1 MMPASPNT
9 DILMVTRQSSR
20 AAPLIAAACAA
31 CAAVTVAPA
40 VVAASPFATDLVSH
54 TGFPSTPGTYTD
66 PSAVLGKPTTLF
78 RGDAFDDGT
87 YRASL
92 VSAPYERDPA
102 GRPVVTTIGAGQQ
115 IVVGFAQEV
124 RNDPG
129 NPFGIDLL
137 VFGNSFFPAS
147 TPVSPTSDMRDLTIR
162 GGANAEPVTVSV
174 AQQPTGPWYTFA
186 APATGDGLFPTNAYR
201 WDAAAGTWG
210 GESDFS
216 RPVNPALTDA
226 SFNGLSAADAIGLY
240 AGSGGGA
247 GFDLALTGF
256 EWIRY
261 VRLTGDGGEVDALA
275 DVSPVPEPS
284 AAAATGA
291 IAVGLLA
298 RRRARRGPV

>member
-1 MMPASPNT
+1 MP
-9 DILMVTRQSSR
+9 SSHMPRR
-20 AAPLIAAACAA
+20 ARAL
-31 CAAVTVAPA
+31 AAVAAA
-40 VVAASPFATDLVSH
+40 VVAAAAGAVASPFATDLVSH
-54 TGFPSTPGTYTD
+54 TGYPATPGTYTD
-66 PSAVLGKPTTLF
+66 PAAVLGKPTTLF

-174 AQQPTGPWYTFA
+174 AQQPGGPWYTFGGT
-186 APATGDGLFPTNAYR
+186 ATGDGLFPTNAYR
-201 WDAAAGTWG
+201 WDAAAGEWG
-210 GESDFS
+210 GESDFT

-226 SFNGLSAADAIGLY
+226 SFVGRSAADAIGLY
-240 AGSGGGA
+240 DGSGGGA

-256 EWIRY
+256 EWIKY

-284 AAAATGA
+284 AAAAA
-291 IAVGLLA
+291 AAAVIGLLA
-298 RRRARRGPV
+298 RRRRQWRGSR